1 MEPFKTPEG
10 MLAALHD
17 FGGTRI
23 SLYFPGDI
31 ERVVSIIQARLNVIR
46 RIDKG
51 RESQT
56 SMRGLEE
63 RLQSLHVPE
72 NKVDSREVQKPIRT
86 FPGYKATHLHVKLRD
101 EDIQESQGPS
111 LNDVVIEI
119 QVGSL
124 VMHVWSEIEHDMIY
138 KPLDCQGDRVSEDEE
153 RILDL
158 INGIVLTG
166 EAALRQLEAST
177 AKRLDQRAR
186 DKDMKASNHY
196 ELATWIEKDC
206 DERGWLLESEEW
218 GHLEHLFVILKTAG
232 EDKHHQVTEL
242 LEYSTD
248 FPASYRQSLLVKML
262 RTLCEQTFCLTR
274 HGNIDYN
281 IAHLG
286 QEARCWALL
295 LVHSLNLAI
304 YLGVVEEFL
313 NVESLP
319 EMPSISTFLDILHP
333 GRPTFSSVDT
343 AESIITPCKALLCSR
358 QGRGKISDDLVRVAM
373 DLPVTNLVV
382 TFDETYGPG
391 TTLVPCII
399 GRLFQVDGETEEVAP
414 PAYMSYLHHAIDFI
428 DFYLSVRDSRADKI
442 VLWDRLTGKSHD
454 PEHKLSTEYRCF
466 GSHYLRK

>member
-1 MEPFKTPEG
+1 MVTNEALAYNLERLYGLFRKRLDTMTLYTREVVRICSTALNASNIQHSPITSRIKSWESAKGSIVRRHRERHLRGRLRDVVETQGRLWEDYCRESGLTLNGDEMEPFKTPDG

-51 RESQT
+51 RESQA

-72 NKVDSREVQKPIRT
+72 TKVDSREVQKPIRT

-153 RILDL
+153 RTLDL

-206 DERGWLLESEEW
+206 DERG
-218 GHLEHLFVILKTAG
+218 
-232 EDKHHQVTEL
+232 
-242 LEYSTD
+242 
-248 FPASYRQSLLVKML
+248 
-262 RTLCEQTFCLTR
+262 
-274 HGNIDYN
+274 
-281 IAHLG
+281 
-286 QEARCWALL
+286 
-295 LVHSLNLAI
+295 
-304 YLGVVEEFL
+304 
-313 NVESLP
+313 
-319 EMPSISTFLDILHP
+319 
-333 GRPTFSSVDT
+333 
-343 AESIITPCKALLCSR
+343 
-358 QGRGKISDDLVRVAM
+358 
-373 DLPVTNLVV
+373 
-382 TFDETYGPG
+382 
-391 TTLVPCII
+391 
-399 GRLFQVDGETEEVAP
+399 
-414 PAYMSYLHHAIDFI
+414 
-428 DFYLSVRDSRADKI
+428 
-442 VLWDRLTGKSHD
+442 
-454 PEHKLSTEYRCF
+454 
-466 GSHYLRK
+466 